1 MNPSSIF
8 QISKCVMKGGKV
20 ITDVHK
26 HILFF
31 TFPSYKVSRIH
42 PFFMVNISN
51 FPFEEFIYFSLL
63 LWTKHV
69 TVNEVCVLKTLFLI
83 FFACNWCRS
92 NNLSPENDCWEFFII
107 SNFFFVKWKQK
118 ILELL
123 HILQNVYKNNC
134 NDNVFFWKT
143 VCSIWKWKEFWISK
157 HLVTI
162 FRGI

>member
-1 MNPSSIF
+1 MYINTYSSSHFLLTKSQGFILFLWLIF
-8 QISKCVMKGGKV
+8 QTS
-20 ITDVHK
+20 
-26 HILFF
+26 LLRNSF
-31 TFPSYKVSRIH
+31 T
-42 PFFMVNISN
+42 
-51 FPFEEFIYFSLL
+51 FSLL

-143 VCSIWKWKEFWISK
+143 VCSIWKWKELWISK